1 METLDKRIIKMY
13 NEDNKSTYEIAE
25 SLGTYPNK
33 IRRTLNKHG
42 IPLKNKSSAQ
52 KNALET
58 GRSPHPT
65 EGKKRSLNEKVR
77 ISDGLMK
84 YWEEMSKEDKKKRV
98 EQAKKRWNNMSN
110 KQKENMRAKGIE
122 AIQKS
127 AKEGSKLERFILK
140 RLSDLGYET
149 RFHEKNLIPSE
160 NLEIDLYIPELKTI
174 IEVDGPS
181 HFLPIWGEERLQK
194 QINADLRKSGS
205 ILSRG
210 YIIIRI
216 KTLGFESVKRKED
229 IIEKIA
235 NHLKNIEKKF
245 PNRSKR
251 FIEVEL

>member
-1 METLDKRIIKMY
+1 MNTLDIKIIKMY

-52 KNALET
+52 KNALEQ

-65 EGKKRSLNEKVR
+65 EGKKRSLNEKVK
-77 ISDGLMK
+77 ISGGLMK
-84 YWEEMSKEDKKKRV
+84 YWEDMSAKDKDIRV
-98 EQAKKRWNNMSN
+98 QQAKKRWKKMSK

-140 RLSDLGYET
+140 RLSDLGYKIK
-149 RFHEKNLIPSE
+149 FHEQNIIPSE
-160 NLEIDLYIPELKTI
+160 NLEIDLYIQDLKTI

-205 ILSRG
+205 LLSRG
-210 YIIIRI
+210 FVVIRI
-216 KTLGFESVKRKED
+216 KTLGFESIKRKED
-229 IIEKIA
+229 IIEAVA
-235 NHLKNIEKKF
+235 NHLKKIEKKF
-245 PNRSKR
+245 PSRSKR
-251 FIEVEL
+251 FIEVE

>member
-13 NEDNKSTYEIAE
+13 NVDNKSTYEIAE

-42 IPLKNKSSAQ
+42 IPLNNQSSAQ
-52 KNALET
+52 KNALEQ

-65 EGKKRSLNEKVR
+65 VGKKRSLNEKVK
-77 ISDGLMK
+77 ISGGLMK
-84 YWEEMSKEDKKKRV
+84 YWEDMSAKDKDIRV
-98 EQAKKRWNNMSN
+98 QQAKKRWKKMSK

-140 RLSDLGYET
+140 RLSDLGYKIK
-149 RFHEKNLIPSE
+149 FHEQNIIPSE
-160 NLEIDLYIPELKTI
+160 NLEIDLYIQDLKTI

-181 HFLPIWGEERLQK
+181 HFLPIWGEEQLQK

-205 ILSRG
+205 LLSRG
-210 YIIIRI
+210 FVVIRI
-216 KTLGFESVKRKED
+216 KTLGFESIKRKED
-229 IIEKIA
+229 IIGIIA
-235 NHLKNIEKKF
+235 KHLKNIEQKF
-245 PNRSKR
+245 PTRSKR
-251 FIEVEL
+251 FIEVE

>member
-42 IPLKNKSSAQ
+42 IPLKNKSQAQ

-98 EQAKKRWNNMSN
+98 EQAKK
-110 KQKENMRAKGIE
+110 
-122 AIQKS
+122 
-127 AKEGSKLERFILK
+127 
-140 RLSDLGYET
+140 
-149 RFHEKNLIPSE
+149 
-160 NLEIDLYIPELKTI
+160 
-174 IEVDGPS
+174 
-181 HFLPIWGEERLQK
+181 
-194 QINADLRKSGS
+194 
-205 ILSRG
+205 
-210 YIIIRI
+210 
-216 KTLGFESVKRKED
+216 
-229 IIEKIA
+229 
-235 NHLKNIEKKF
+235 
-245 PNRSKR
+245 
-251 FIEVEL
+251 

>member
-13 NEDNKSTYEIAE
+13 NEDNKSKYEIAE

-52 KNALET
+52 KNALEQ

-65 EGKKRSLNEKVR
+65 EGKKRSLNEKVK
-77 ISDGLMK
+77 ISGGLMK
-84 YWEEMSKEDKKKRV
+84 YWEDMSAKDKDIRV
-98 EQAKKRWNNMSN
+98 QQAKKRWKKMSK

-140 RLSDLGYET
+140 RLSDLGYKIK
-149 RFHEKNLIPSE
+149 FHEQNIIPSE
-160 NLEIDLYIPELKTI
+160 NLEIDLYIQDLKTI

-205 ILSRG
+205 LLSRG
-210 YIIIRI
+210 FVVIRI
-216 KTLGFESVKRKED
+216 KTLGFESIKRKED
-229 IIEKIA
+229 IIEAVA
-235 NHLKNIEKKF
+235 NHLKKIEKKF
-245 PNRSKR
+245 PSRSKR
-251 FIEVEL
+251 FIEVE